1 MLWKTANNLNQDL
14 VLFFPLIEIYLD
26 VIQIETY
33 LPVYKTVVIHDSK
46 YLHIGNLSEQTAFPF
61 FYECGMAYCSCIV
74 YGIQSKLKG
83 FKERTTIRSGVSNR
97 SFSLSYTEFV
107 SFQNAQSI
115 APFSCTKRR
124 R

>member
-1 MLWKTANNLNQDL
+1 MIQN
-14 VLFFPLIEIYLD
+14 IY
-26 VIQIETY
+26 ISE
-33 LPVYKTVVIHDSK
+33 
-46 YLHIGNLSEQTAFPF
+46 NLSEQTAFPF

-74 YGIQSKLKG
+74 YGIQSKPKG
-83 FKERTTIRSGVSNR
+83 FKERKRIRSGVSNR
-97 SFSLSYTEFV
+97 SFSPSYTEFV